1 MIAKNNTMGIYIYI
15 YKFSMEE
22 KIKYNIKSFFNRE
35 SISLFIDTNLS
46 QPIIMQNSIYKN
58 REN

>member
-1 MIAKNNTMGIYIYI
+1 
-15 YKFSMEE
+15 MEE